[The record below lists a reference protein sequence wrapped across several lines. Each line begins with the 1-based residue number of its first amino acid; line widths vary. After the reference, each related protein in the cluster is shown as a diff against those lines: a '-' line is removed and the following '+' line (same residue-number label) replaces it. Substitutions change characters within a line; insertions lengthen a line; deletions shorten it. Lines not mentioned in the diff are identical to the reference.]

1 MADAHRGPGRP
12 ARGSKE
18 KLVVAMRSLLAQHGY
33 AQTSPKMVLEA
44 SGVGQGSLYHHF
56 AGKGRL
62 ALEAVGHMRETS
74 VAFLAQRGEEVRT
87 PGRAVADSLAAIESV
102 LRELF
107 IREEG
112 RALVR
117 LLADAQASE
126 SASLASALQTW
137 CDELRAVML
146 RGLDDET
153 PDVEADQAA
162 ERVPAPVVEQLT
174 TELLVRALGTAL
186 LGLPREIG
194 DDIGDEFAEPPA
206 TGHSKECQWC
216 ELA

>member
-1 MADAHRGPGRP
+1 MADAHRGQGRP
-12 ARGSKE
+12 ARGNRE
-18 KLVVAMRSLLAQHGY
+18 KLVAAMRSMLAQYGY

-56 AGKGRL
+56 AGKEGL
-62 ALEAVGHMRETS
+62 ALEAVVHMRETS

-117 LLADAQASE
+117 LLADAQATE

-153 PDVEADQAA
+153 PDVEADHSAA
-162 ERVPAPVVEQLT
+162 TALAPVVEQLT
-174 TELLVRALGTAL
+174 TELLVKALGAAL
-186 LGLPREIG
+186 LGLPRKI
-194 DDIGDEFAEPPA
+194 DTDIGDQFAEPRA
-206 TGHSKECQWC
+206 TGRPKNVSG
-216 ELA
+216 AN